1 MKDLNI
7 YRERKFTSEEFKG
20 MKCLELKSKEPFW
33 EKKKKKRRVGGGNGI
48 GMETQFLLDI

>member
-1 MKDLNI
+1 
-7 YRERKFTSEEFKG
+7 